1 MERHQLADAFGYRLW
16 RTPQAHLAR
25 VEWQTVETRTELGGE
40 CFQPG
45 QRRFLLE
52 HHGVAFQR
60 HRRIE
65 DASTATGA
73 FLGIAGVRRGVEI
86 GRASC
91 RERVCQYV

>member
-1 MERHQLADAFGYRLW
+1 MIRRPPSSTRTDTLFPYTTPFRSGQHFASLERHQLADAFGYRLW

-52 HHGVAFQR
+52 HHGVAFQDR
-60 HRRIE
+60 K
-65 DASTATGA
+65 STR
-73 FLGIAGVRRGVEI
+73 LN
-86 GRASC
+86 SSH
-91 RERVCQYV
+91 